1 VTSPWTARRRI
12 ASTLTVLGGAAAVLA
27 TASVPAHA
35 AVTQT
40 ASCLDGGGVR
50 WNAKVVWDK
59 TYRAADGV
67 TKVTVDYAGWTT
79 TKTGTVP
86 TDARIRTY
94 DAAGHRLQD
103 KIWQGSMNYG
113 GGATVMA
120 VNPVNPP
127 SAPGEARVT
136 LTLGVAG
143 DGKASCSVTLR
154 QPAATPA
161 PTTPGPTT
169 PSASDAYENDVI
181 AATNVERTSRSLVTL
196 TPQACVDSYAE
207 AQAQRMATEDR
218 MYHQDLGPVMA
229 GCALRMAGENVAYGF
244 PDGEA
249 VTAGWMASPG
259 HRANIL
265 KPEYRLLGVGAAQNA
280 KGVWYSAQV
289 FGTLS

>member
-1 VTSPWTARRRI
+1 VICGATA
-12 ASTLTVLGGAAAVLA
+12 LVAAA
-27 TASVPAHA
+27 SSPADA

-40 ASCLDGGGVR
+40 ASCRDGGGVR
-50 WNAKVVWDK
+50 WNAKVIWGQ

-67 TKVTVDYAGWTT
+67 TKATVDYAGWTT
-79 TKTGTVP
+79 TNAGTVP

-94 DAAGHRLQD
+94 DAAGQRLQD
-103 KIWQGSMNYG
+103 KVWSGSVDYG
-113 GGATVMA
+113 GGTTFKY

-127 SAPGEARVT
+127 SAPGKARVV
-136 LTLGVAG
+136 LTLGVDG
-143 DGKASCSVTLR
+143 DGKASCSVTLF
-154 QPAATPA
+154 QPSPATPA
-161 PTTPGPTT
+161 PTTPAPAPTVPAPTT
-169 PSASDAYENDVI
+169 PAPSVSDTYESDVI
-181 AATNVERTSRSLVTL
+181 AATNVERTSRSLVAL
-196 TPQACVDSYAE
+196 TQQACVDGYAE

-229 GCALRMAGENVAYGF
+229 GCGLRMAGENVAYGYR
-244 PDGEA
+244 DGTA

-289 FGTLS
+289 FGTLR